1 MPLPSGSSQGKQQAQ
16 QSSKGITLNTEKRLF
31 EKAPAGHQ
39 PAVLAEISAI
49 QVEEPIRDRAGRPTD
64 KMKMSDKVV
73 FSFELE
79 ATYQDPESEFFG
91 RRVIITM
98 DTYPTFSDPKQKLY
112 KKICLSWA
120 NKNSFS
126 REEEQMW
133 IGYLTAP
140 MFLED
145 GRRNPDSLVGSPC
158 TLQIVHGVGK
168 ASGREY
174 AAIET
179 VMSPLP
185 GKENLAISSDY
196 TPYEDRM
203 RQIEERRAARD
214 NRQSQPAQS
223 REKDEFKGQF

>member
-1 MPLPSGSSQGKQQAQ
+1 MPLPSGPSQGKQQAQ
-16 QSSKGITLNTEKRLF
+16 SSQKGIVLNTEKRIF
-31 EKAPAGHQ
+31 ERAPAGHQ

-64 KMKMSDKVV
+64 KMKMSDKVIL
-73 FSFELE
+73 SFELE

-98 DTYPTFSDPKQKLY
+98 DAYPTFSNPKQKLY
-112 KKICLSWA
+112 KVCLSWA
-120 NKNSFS
+120 NKKSFS
-126 REEEQMW
+126 KEEEQMW

-140 MFLED
+140 MFLEN
-145 GRRNPDSLVGSPC
+145 GQRNPDSLVGSPC
-158 TLQIVHGVGK
+158 TLQVIHGTN
-168 ASGREY
+168 ATTGRDY

-185 GKENLAISSDY
+185 GKENLAISADY

-214 NRQSQPAQS
+214 NRQSQPAP

>member
-1 MPLPSGSSQGKQQAQ
+1 
-16 QSSKGITLNTEKRLF
+16 
-31 EKAPAGHQ
+31 
-39 PAVLAEISAI
+39 
-49 QVEEPIRDRAGRPTD
+49 
-64 KMKMSDKVV
+64 MSDKVV

-112 KKICLSWA
+112 KVCLSWA
-120 NKNSFS
+120 NKKSFS
-126 REEEQMW
+126 KEEEQMW

-145 GRRNPDSLVGSPC
+145 GRRNPESLVGSPC
-158 TLQIVHGVGK
+158 TLQIVHGISK
-168 ASGREY
+168 STGREY

-185 GKENLAISSDY
+185 GKENLVISTDY

-214 NRQSQPAQS
+214 NRQSQPQS

>member
-1 MPLPSGSSQGKQQAQ
+1 MPLPSGPKQGQSQAQ
-16 QSSKGITLNTEKRLF
+16 QSSRRITLNTEKRLF

-39 PAVLAEISAI
+39 PAILAEINMI

-79 ATYQDPESEFFG
+79 ATYQDSESEFFG

-112 KKICLSWA
+112 KICLSWA
-120 NKNSFS
+120 NKKSFS
-126 REEEQMW
+126 KEEEQMW

-145 GRRNPDSLVGSPC
+145 GSRNPDSLVGSPC
-158 TLQIVHGVGK
+158 TLQIVHGIGK

-185 GKENLAISSDY
+185 GKESLQISADY

-214 NRQSQPAQS
+214 NRQSQPAP

>member
-1 MPLPSGSSQGKQQAQ
+1 MPLPSGPSQGKQQAQ
-16 QSSKGITLNTEKRLF
+16 SSQSKGITLNTERRIF

-39 PAVLAEISAI
+39 PAVLAEINMV
-49 QVEEPIRDRAGRPTD
+49 QVEEPVRDRAGRPTD
-64 KMKMSDKVV
+64 KMKMLDKVV

-112 KKICLSWA
+112 KICLSWT
-120 NKNSFS
+120 NKKSFS
-126 REEEQMW
+126 KEEEQMW

-145 GRRNPDSLVGSPC
+145 GRRNPDSLLGSPC
-158 TLQIVHGVGK
+158 TLQIVHGIGK

-179 VMSPLP
+179 VMSPLS
-185 GKENLAISSDY
+185 GKENLAISADY

-214 NRQSQPAQS
+214 KQPAQS
-223 REKDEFKGQF
+223 SEKDEFKGQF

>member
-1 MPLPSGSSQGKQQAQ
+1 MPLPSGPSQGKQQAQ
-16 QSSKGITLNTEKRLF
+16 PSSGSKGIVLNTEKRIF

-49 QVEEPIRDRAGRPTD
+49 QVEEPIRDRAGKPTD

-112 KKICLSWA
+112 KVCLSWA
-120 NKNSFS
+120 NKKSFS
-126 REEEQMW
+126 KEEEQMW

-158 TLQIVHGVGK
+158 TLQIVHGIGK

-179 VMSPLP
+179 VMSPLS
-185 GKENLAISSDY
+185 GKENLAISADY

-214 NRQSQPAQS
+214 KQPAQS